1 MSDPAD
7 NAPVSDNPAAAQ
19 TPKPPAPASVVQN
32 IEPIRVEDE
41 MHQSFLD
48 YSMSVIVGRALPDAR
63 DGMKPVHRR
72 CIYAMGEMGNTHAQ
86 AHKKSARVVG
96 EVMGKYHP
104 HGDASIYDTIVRLA
118 QDFNMRY
125 LLVDGHGNFGSLD
138 SSKAAAARYTEV
150 RMQRFAEDMLE
161 DLDKEAVDM
170 VPNYDG
176 TLEEPTVLPSKLPNL
191 LLNGSMGIAVGMA
204 TNIPPH
210 NITEVLNGV
219 KALVRDPAITID
231 GLMEHIQGPDFP
243 TGGIVCGTAPI
254 RQMYV
259 TGRGTLVVRARC
271 EIVDKGNHSQ
281 IVVHEIPYGVNKE
294 DMIGHIGE
302 LIDDK
307 TLIGIAEV
315 RDLSKD
321 KVRIEIDLK
330 SDAVPNV
337 VLNLLFKHTEL
348 QSNFGANML
357 ALDRGRPKVMNLKQF
372 LRCFVEHRREVIERR
387 TKFLLRKAKERAH
400 LLEGFRIAI
409 DNIDEIVHIIRSSK
423 DDDDAKSRMLERFGL
438 DDVQASAILEM
449 RLKQLTGLS
458 RDKIEEEYRQVME
471 NIGRYEFILANKE
484 TEIGK
489 IIVQECD
496 DMIAKYGDERRTT
509 IERVSGEIDLTKI
522 IANEPCVLTLS
533 ARGYVKRSSLDAF
546 AAQKRGGKGRKGAKL
561 KDEDYIE
568 RVYTVMSHD
577 TLLAFTSWGRVFSID
592 RAWDLPEAEPNSF
605 GKPIVN
611 FLQLQPAIKEGATDK
626 DGKPLA
632 PRPAEKVL
640 ELVTLGT
647 AEEAAERNAECT
659 MQNAQLGE
667 PENARF
673 AMKEGKEIFT
683 NRQAVLFV
691 TRKGIVKK
699 TVLSEFKNVMKSGI
713 KAITIDDDDEL
724 VAADLVERGD
734 EVIIASALGQA
745 VHFTEDQLRPIG
757 RTGRGVRGIRLAGV
771 TFSDPE
777 EAEADSEEDPQTVR
791 PSDRQTDCD
800 RVVAVVKVEKNP
812 AARIL
817 LMVENGYGTLNTFDS
832 YPIHRRGGKGVR
844 SIDTGDRN
852 GNVVFAAA
860 VHLERPA
867 ETEEGGAADRLPA
880 DQVLVVTAK
889 GQLIR
894 TSVGSIRETAR
905 GAKGVRIVNVAAGD
919 AVVSATVVPG
929 EEESADE
936 GEPAA
941 PEAGEPDAAFH
952 PDSPAPSDKPADSIH
967 PDSPAPSD
975 KPADSIHPDSPA
987 PSGVSPQD

>member
-1 MSDPAD
+1 MAGVFYSSPDFPTMSDPTD
-7 NAPVSDNPAAAQ
+7 
-19 TPKPPAPASVVQN
+19 TPPAPPAEETPAATAPQN
-32 IEPIRVEDE
+32 IEPIRVEEE

-86 AHKKSARVVG
+86 PHKKSARVVG
-96 EVMGKYHP
+96 DVMGKYHP
-104 HGDASIYDTIVRLA
+104 HGDASIYDTIVRMA

-125 LLVDGHGNFGSLD
+125 MLVDPHGNFGSLD
-138 SSKAAAARYTEV
+138 NSKAAAARYTEV
-150 RMQRFAEDMLE
+150 RMQRLAEELLE
-161 DLDKEAVDM
+161 DIDKETVDM

-210 NITEVLNGV
+210 NLTEVLNGV

-231 GLMEHIQGPDFP
+231 GLMGHIQGPDFP
-243 TGGIVCGTAPI
+243 TGGILCGTAPI

-259 TGRGTLVVRARC
+259 TGRATLVVRARC

-307 TLIGIAEV
+307 TLAGIAEV

-330 SDAVPNV
+330 ADAVPNV

-400 LLEGFRIAI
+400 LLEGFRVAI
-409 DNIDEIVHIIRSSK
+409 DNIDEIVHIIRSSRN
-423 DDDDAKSRMLERFGL
+423 DDEAKARMLERFGL

-458 RDKIEEEYRQVME
+458 RDKIEEEYRQVMA
-471 NIGRYEFILANKE
+471 NIERYEFILANRE
-484 TEIGK
+484 TEIGN

-522 IANEPCVLTLS
+522 IANEACVVTLS
-533 ARGYVKRSSLDAF
+533 AKGYVKRSSLDAF
-546 AAQKRGGKGRKGAKL
+546 AAQKRGGKGRRGAKL
-561 KDEDYIE
+561 KDEDYVQH
-568 RVYTVMSHD
+568 VYTVMSHD
-577 TLLAFTSWGRVFSID
+577 TILACTSWGRVFSIE

-611 FLQLQPAIKEGATDK
+611 FLQLQPAIKEGAVDK
-626 DGKPLA
+626 DGKPIA
-632 PRPAEKVL
+632 PREAEKVL
-640 ELVTLGT
+640 ELVSLGT

-673 AMKEGKEIFT
+673 AMKEGKEIFS

-699 TVLSEFKNVMKSGI
+699 TVLSEFKNVMKTGI

-724 VAADLVERGD
+724 VSAELVERGD
-734 EVIIASALGQA
+734 EVVIASAFGQA
-745 VHFTEDQLRPIG
+745 VHFTEDQLRPMG
-757 RTGRGVRGIRLAGV
+757 RTARGVRGIRLAGV
-771 TFSDPE
+771 TFADPE
-777 EAEADSEEDPQTVR
+777 EAEGEESPDGEA
-791 PSDRQTDCD
+791 PSSPDK
-800 RVVAVVKVEKNP
+800 VVAVVKVEKNP

-817 LMVENGYGTLNTFDS
+817 FMVENGYGTLNAFDA

-852 GNVVFAAA
+852 GKVVFAAA

-867 ETEEGGAADRLPA
+867 EGEEDGAEGSGVTPDRLPA
-880 DQVLVVTAK
+880 DQILVVTAK

-894 TSVGSIRETAR
+894 TSAGSIRETAR
-905 GAKGVRIVNVAAGD
+905 GAKGVRIVSVAAGD

-929 EEESADE
+929 EDAEDA
-936 GEPAA
+936 PA
-941 PEAGEPDAAFH
+941 DAADAEDSASQ
-952 PDSPAPSDKPADSIH
+952 PDSPTDA
-967 PDSPAPSD
+967 
-975 KPADSIHPDSPA
+975 IHPDSPA
-987 PSGVSPQD
+987 PSGAPAAASPQD

>member
-7 NAPVSDNPAAAQ
+7 TAPVSDNPAAEQPVEAA
-19 TPKPPAPASVVQN
+19 PVAPAPQN

-125 LLVDGHGNFGSLD
+125 MLVDGHGNFGSID
-138 SSKAAAARYTEV
+138 GYKAAAPRYTEV

-161 DLDKEAVDM
+161 DLDKETVDM

-204 TNIPPH
+204 TNIPTH
-210 NITEVLNGV
+210 NLTEVLEGV

-231 GLMEHIQGPDFP
+231 GLMQYIKGPDFP
-243 TGGIVCGTAPI
+243 TGGILCGTAPI
-254 RQMYV
+254 RQMYT
-259 TGRGTLVVRARC
+259 TGRGTLVIRARC
-271 EIVDKGNHSQ
+271 EIVEKGNHSQ
-281 IVVHEIPYGVNKE
+281 ILVHEVPYGINKT
-294 DMIGHIGE
+294 DLLQHIGE
-302 LIDDK
+302 LMDDK
-307 TLIGIAEV
+307 TLTGIAEV

-330 SDAVPNV
+330 ADAVPNV
-337 VLNLLFKHTEL
+337 VLNLLYKHTAL

-423 DDDDAKSRMLERFGL
+423 DDDEAKARMLERFGL
-438 DDVQASAILEM
+438 DDAQSSAILDM
-449 RLKQLTGLS
+449 RLRQLTGLQ
-458 RDKIEEEYRQVME
+458 RDKIEEEYRQVMA
-471 NIGRYEFILANKE
+471 NIERYEFVLANKE

-489 IIVQECD
+489 IIISECD
-496 DMIAKYGDERRTT
+496 EMIAKYGDERRTS
-509 IERVSGEIDLTKI
+509 IERASGEIDMTKI
-522 IANEPCVLTLS
+522 IANEACVVTLS
-533 ARGYVKRSSLDAF
+533 AKGYVKRSSLDAF

-561 KDEDYIE
+561 KDEDYVQH
-568 RVYTVMSHD
+568 VYTVMSHD
-577 TLLAFTSWGRVFSID
+577 TILAFTSWGRVFSID

-632 PRPAEKVL
+632 PREAEKVL

-647 AEEAAERNAECT
+647 AEEAAKAFAEDEEAKAET
-659 MQNAQLGE
+659 G
-667 PENARF
+667 RY
-673 AMKEGKEIFT
+673 AMKEGKEIFS

-724 VAADLVERGD
+724 VSAELVERGD
-734 EVIIASALGQA
+734 EVIIASAFGQA

-777 EAEADSEEDPQTVR
+777 EAEGDEESPAGEA
-791 PSDRQTDCD
+791 PSSPDK
-800 RVVAVVKVEKNP
+800 VVAVVKVEKNP

-817 LMVENGYGTLNTFDS
+817 FMVENGYGTLNAFDA

-852 GNVVFAAA
+852 GKVVFAAA

-867 ETEEGGAADRLPA
+867 EGGEGSGEAPDRLPA
-880 DQVLVVTAK
+880 DQILVVTAR

-894 TSVGSIRETAR
+894 TSAGSIRETAR

-929 EEESADE
+929 EDAEEAPAE
-936 GEPAA
+936 EPAE
-941 PEAGEPDAAFH
+941 EA
-952 PDSPAPSDKPADSIH
+952 SD
-967 PDSPAPSD
+967 
-975 KPADSIHPDSPA
+975 HPDSPA
-987 PSGVSPQD
+987 PSGVPQEPSAP

>member
-1 MSDPAD
+1 MSDPTD
-7 NAPVSDNPAAAQ
+7 NV
-19 TPKPPAPASVVQN
+19 PPAPETRDAAVEAPPAPVAQN
-32 IEPIRVEDE
+32 VEPVRVEDE

-72 CIYAMGEMGNTHAQ
+72 CIYAMGEMGNTHGQ

-125 LLVDGHGNFGSLD
+125 LLVDGHGNFGSID
-138 SSKAAAARYTEV
+138 GYKAAAPRYTEV
-150 RMQRFAEDMLE
+150 RMQRFAEDLLE
-161 DLDKEAVDM
+161 DLDKETVDM

-204 TNIPPH
+204 TNIPTH
-210 NITEVLNGV
+210 NLTEVLEGV

-231 GLMEHIQGPDFP
+231 GLMQHIKGPDFP
-243 TGGIVCGTAPI
+243 TGGIICGTGPI
-254 RQMYV
+254 KQMYT
-259 TGRGTLVVRARC
+259 TGRATLVVRARC

-281 IVVHEIPYGVNKE
+281 IVVHEVPYGINKT
-294 DMIGHIGE
+294 DLLQHIGE
-302 LIDDK
+302 LMDEK
-307 TLIGIAEV
+307 VLTGIAEV

-321 KVRIEIDLK
+321 KVRVEIDLK
-330 SDAVPNV
+330 QDAVPQV
-337 VLNLLFKHTEL
+337 VLNLLFKHTAL

-372 LRCFVEHRREVIERR
+372 LRCFVEHRREVVERR

-409 DNIDEIVHIIRSSK
+409 DNIDEIVHIIRSSR
-423 DDDDAKSRMLERFGL
+423 DDEEAKARMLEKFGL
-438 DDVQASAILEM
+438 DDVQSSAILEM
-449 RLKQLTGLS
+449 RLKQLTGLQ
-458 RDKIEEEYRQVME
+458 RDKIEEEYKQVMASIE
-471 NIGRYEFILANKE
+471 RYEFVLANKE
-484 TEIGK
+484 TEIGA

-496 DMIAKYGDERRTT
+496 EMIAKYGDERRTS
-509 IERVSGEIDLTKI
+509 IEHASGEIDMTKI
-522 IANEPCVLTLS
+522 IANEKCVITLS
-533 ARGYVKRSSLDAF
+533 AKGYVKRSSLDAF

-561 KDEDYIE
+561 KDEDYVE
-568 RVYTVMSHD
+568 RVYGAQTHD
-577 TLLAFTSWGRVFSID
+577 TLLAFTSWGRVYAIG
-592 RAWDLPEAEPNSF
+592 RAWDLPEADPNSF

-611 FLQLQPAIKEGATDK
+611 FLPLQPAVKEGAKDK

-632 PRPAEKVL
+632 PRDAEKVL
-640 ELVTLGT
+640 ALVSLGT
-647 AEEAAERNAECT
+647 AEEAAEAFAGDEA
-659 MQNAQLGE
+659 AQDDT
-667 PENARF
+667 RYVV
-673 AMKEGKEIFT
+673 KEGKEIFT

-699 TVLSEFKNVMKSGI
+699 TVLSEFQNVTKNGI
-713 KAITIDDDDEL
+713 KAINIDDDDEL
-724 VAADLVERGD
+724 VSAELVERGD
-734 EVIIASALGQA
+734 EVIVASAFGQA
-745 VHFTEDQLRPIG
+745 VHFTEDQLRPLG
-757 RTGRGVRGIRLAGV
+757 RASRGVRGIRLAGV
-771 TFSDPE
+771 TFADPE
-777 EAEADSEEDPQTVR
+777 EAEGEESPDGEASSSP
-791 PSDRQTDCD
+791 DK
-800 RVVAVVKVEKNP
+800 VVAVVKVEKDP

-832 YPIHRRGGKGVR
+832 YPIHKRGGKGVR

-852 GNVVFAAA
+852 GKVVFAAA
-860 VHLERPA
+860 VHLERPDSDPA
-867 ETEEGGAADRLPA
+867 VETGEKATLPA
-880 DQVLVVTAK
+880 DQILVVTAK

-929 EEESADE
+929 EDAAEDAAEPSASPE
-936 GEPAA
+936 AAEPA
-941 PEAGEPDAAFH
+941 PP
-952 PDSPAPSDKPADSIH
+952 PSPAERE
-967 PDSPAPSD
+967 
-975 KPADSIHPDSPA
+975 
-987 PSGVSPQD
+987 

>member
-1 MSDPAD
+1 MSDP
-7 NAPVSDNPAAAQ
+7 SDI
-19 TPKPPAPASVVQN
+19 PPAPAPEAPAAPEARSPDGKAPPLPMQN
-32 IEPIRVEDE
+32 VAPIRVEDE

-125 LLVDGHGNFGSLD
+125 LLVDGHGNFGSID
-138 SSKAAAARYTEV
+138 GYKAAAPRYTEV

-161 DLDKEAVDM
+161 DLDKETVDM

-204 TNIPPH
+204 TNIPTH
-210 NITEVLNGV
+210 NLTEVLEGV

-231 GLMEHIQGPDFP
+231 GLMEHIKGPDFP
-243 TGGIVCGTAPI
+243 TGGIICGTGPI
-254 RQMYV
+254 RQMYT
-259 TGRGTLVVRARC
+259 TGRATLVVRARC

-281 IVVHEIPYGVNKE
+281 IVVHEVPYGTNKTDLLE
-294 DMIGHIGE
+294 HIGE

-307 TLIGIAEV
+307 TLAGIAEV

-321 KVRIEIDLK
+321 KVRVEIDLRP
-330 SDAVPNV
+330 DAVPQV
-337 VLNLLFKHTEL
+337 VLNLLFKHTAL

-372 LRCFVEHRREVIERR
+372 LRCFVEHRRDVVERR

-409 DNIDEIVHIIRSSK
+409 DNIDEIVHIIRSSR
-423 DDDDAKSRMLERFGL
+423 DDDEAKARMLEKFGL
-438 DDVQASAILEM
+438 DDVQSSAILEM
-449 RLKQLTGLS
+449 RLKQLTGLQ
-458 RDKIEEEYRQVME
+458 RDKIEEEYRQVMASIE
-471 NIGRYEFILANKE
+471 RYEFILANKE
-484 TEIGK
+484 SEIGK
-489 IIVQECD
+489 IIVDECD
-496 DMIAKYGDERRTT
+496 EMIAKYGDERRTA
-509 IERVSGEIDLTKI
+509 IEHASGEIDMTKI
-522 IANEPCVLTLS
+522 IANEKCVITLS
-533 ARGYVKRSSLDAF
+533 AKGYVKRSSLDAF
-546 AAQKRGGKGRKGAKL
+546 AEQKRGGKGRKGAKL
-561 KDEDYIE
+561 KDEDYVE
-568 RVYTVMSHD
+568 RVYVAMSHD
-577 TLLAFTSWGRVFSID
+577 TLLAFTSWGRVYAIG
-592 RAWDLPEAEPNSF
+592 RAWDLPEADPNSF

-611 FLQLQPAIKEGATDK
+611 FLPLQPAVKEGATDK

-640 ELVTLGT
+640 ALVSLGT
-647 AEEAAERNAECT
+647 AEEAAEAFAEDEG
-659 MQNAQLGE
+659 AQAETGRY
-667 PENARF
+667 AV
-673 AMKEGKEIFT
+673 KEGKEIFT

-699 TVLSEFKNVMKSGI
+699 TVLSEFQNVTKNGI
-713 KAITIDDDDEL
+713 RAINIDDDDEL
-724 VAADLVERGD
+724 VSAELVERGD
-734 EVIIASALGQA
+734 EVIVASAFGQA
-745 VHFTEDQLRPIG
+745 VHFTEDQLRPLG
-757 RTGRGVRGIRLAGV
+757 RASRGVRGIRLAGV
-771 TFSDPE
+771 TFA
-777 EAEADSEEDPQTVR
+777 EAEEDAEEDSPDGEAPTS
-791 PSDRQTDCD
+791 PDK
-800 RVVAVVKVEKNP
+800 VVAVVKVEKDP

-832 YPIHRRGGKGVR
+832 YPIHKRGGKGVR

-852 GNVVFAAA
+852 GKVVFAAA
-860 VHLERPA
+860 VHLERPDSDPA
-867 ETEEGGAADRLPA
+867 VETGEKATLPA

-905 GAKGVRIVNVAAGD
+905 GAKGVRIVNVASGD
-919 AVVSATVVPG
+919 AVVSATVVPDSG
-929 EEESADE
+929 EDGASPS
-936 GEPAA
+936 GL
-941 PEAGEPDAAFH
+941 
-952 PDSPAPSDKPADSIH
+952 PDSPDSAEPAPP
-967 PDSPAPSD
+967 SPAERE
-975 KPADSIHPDSPA
+975 
-987 PSGVSPQD
+987 

>member
-7 NAPVSDNPAAAQ
+7 TAPVSENPAAEQPSEAA
-19 TPKPPAPASVVQN
+19 PAAPAPQN

-125 LLVDGHGNFGSLD
+125 MLVDGHGNFGSID
-138 SSKAAAARYTEV
+138 GYKAAAPRYTEV

-161 DLDKEAVDM
+161 DLDKETVDM

-204 TNIPPH
+204 TNIPTH
-210 NITEVLNGV
+210 NLVEVLEGV

-231 GLMEHIQGPDFP
+231 GLMEHVKGPDFP
-243 TGGIVCGTAPI
+243 TGGIICGTAPI

-259 TGRGTLVVRARC
+259 TGRATLVVRARC
-271 EIVDKGNHSQ
+271 EIVDKGSHSQ
-281 IVVHEIPYGVNKE
+281 ILVHEVPYGINKT
-294 DMIGHIGE
+294 DLLQHIGE
-302 LIDDK
+302 LMDEK
-307 TLIGIAEV
+307 VLTGIAEV

-330 SDAVPNV
+330 QDAVPQV
-337 VLNLLFKHTEL
+337 VLNLLFKHTAL

-372 LRCFVEHRREVIERR
+372 LRCFVEHRREVVERR
-387 TKFLLRKAKERAH
+387 TKFLLRKAKDRAH

-423 DDDDAKSRMLERFGL
+423 DDDEAKARMLERFGL
-438 DDVQASAILEM
+438 DDAQSSAILDM
-449 RLKQLTGLS
+449 RLRQLTGLQ
-458 RDKIEEEYRQVME
+458 RDKIEEEYRQVMA
-471 NIGRYEFILANKE
+471 NIEHYEFVLANKE

-489 IIVQECD
+489 IIVSECD
-496 DMIAKYGDERRTT
+496 DMIAKYGDERRTS
-509 IERVSGEIDLTKI
+509 IERASGEIDMTKI
-522 IANEPCVLTLS
+522 IANEACVVTLS
-533 ARGYVKRSSLDAF
+533 AKGYVKRSSLDAF
-546 AAQKRGGKGRKGAKL
+546 AAQKRGGKGRRGAKL
-561 KDEDYIE
+561 KDEDYVQH
-568 RVYTVMSHD
+568 VYTVMSHD
-577 TLLAFTSWGRVFSID
+577 TILAFTSWGRVFSIE

-626 DGKPLA
+626 DGKPIA
-632 PRPAEKVL
+632 PREAEKVL

-647 AEEAAERNAECT
+647 AEEAAKAFAED
-659 MQNAQLGE
+659 E
-667 PENARF
+667 EARAETGRY
-673 AMKEGKEIFT
+673 AMKEGKEIFS

-699 TVLSEFKNVMKSGI
+699 TVLSEFKNVMKTGI

-724 VAADLVERGD
+724 VSAELVGRGD
-734 EVIIASALGQA
+734 EVIIASAFGQA
-745 VHFTEDQLRPIG
+745 VHFTEDQLRPMG
-757 RTGRGVRGIRLAGV
+757 RTARGVRGIRLAGV
-771 TFSDPE
+771 TFADPE
-777 EAEADSEEDPQTVR
+777 EAGAEEENPDGEA
-791 PSDRQTDCD
+791 PSSPDK
-800 RVVAVVKVEKNP
+800 VVAVVKVEKNP

-817 LMVENGYGTLNTFDS
+817 FMVENGYGTLNAFDA

-852 GNVVFAAA
+852 GKVVFAAA
-860 VHLERPA
+860 VHLERLAEGEGASAAEPA
-867 ETEEGGAADRLPA
+867 TVLPA
-880 DQVLVVTAK
+880 DQILVVTAR

-894 TSVGSIRETAR
+894 TSAGSIRETAR

-929 EEESADE
+929 EDAEEAPADAE
-936 GEPAA
+936 APAA
-941 PEAGEPDAAFH
+941 EGAPVEGASAQ
-952 PDSPAPSDKPADSIH
+952 PDSPT
-967 PDSPAPSD
+967 
-975 KPADSIHPDSPA
+975 
-987 PSGVSPQD
+987 PSGVPQETPEP